1 MDLSCISTKDLMTE
15 LLSRHG
21 MHTVVAPTKKHL
33 AHITFDELSSPF
45 FISRNTFKGPC
56 TVLVLDIDI
65 NKLNI
70 KEIDRNE

>member
-1 MDLSCISTKDLMTE
+1 MSLTDVSTKDLVTE
-15 LLSRHG
+15 LISRHG
-21 MHTVVAPTKKHL
+21 VYSQVAPTKKHL

-70 KEIDRNE
+70 KEIDRDE